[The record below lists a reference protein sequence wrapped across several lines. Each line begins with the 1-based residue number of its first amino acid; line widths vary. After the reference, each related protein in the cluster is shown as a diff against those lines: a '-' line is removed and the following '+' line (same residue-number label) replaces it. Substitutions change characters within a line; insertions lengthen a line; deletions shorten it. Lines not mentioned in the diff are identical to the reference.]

1 MSMQFRKRPIVIE
14 AVRWDGSNE
23 NEIQSFMGGYLK
35 RVIGDMLFIGT
46 LEGIMCASVGDY
58 IIKGVKGEFYSCKP
72 DIFAETYEDA
82 TIDPES
88 LRAQGE
94 WIRGKLQNGERLS
107 RCSACGE
114 RCRVPTC
121 VGKPIYDYCPNCG
134 AKMKGAGENA

>member
-1 MSMQFRKRPIVIE
+1 MSMQFRKRPLVIE

-23 NEIQSFMGGYLK
+23 NEIQAFMGGYLK

-58 IIKGVKGEFYSCKP
+58 IVKGVKGEFYSCKP

-88 LRAQGE
+88 LRPQGE
-94 WIRGKLQNGERLS
+94 WSVGYYNYEGVYVRDCSYCGYAHDDLS
-107 RCSACGE
+107 
-114 RCRVPTC
+114 P
-121 VGKPIYDYCPNCG
+121 YCPSCG
-134 AKMKGAGENA
+134 AKMKGGTHER